1 MFDFGWSELLVIVAV
16 AVFVIGPK
24 DIPKLLYG
32 VGRFV
37 RRIHYIRF
45 AISQQFDDILKTGD
59 IEELRRG
66 VNFGAP
72 QTDERS
78 ADTSLTEQ
86 NTSKTQETPNG

>member
-24 DIPKLLYG
+24 DIPKLLYS

-59 IEELRRG
+59 IEELRQG
-66 VNFGAP
+66 VNFDAP
-72 QTDERS
+72 KTDERS
-78 ADTSLTEQ
+78 ADKTLAEHDI
-86 NTSKTQETPNG
+86 SKIQEKP